1 MGNKSIDKPMH
12 EENDRSDISIL
23 VIVISWR
30 INEVF
35 TISLPL
41 YSVLA
46 KSVYDTT

>member
-30 INEVF
+30 IIHNIF
-35 TISLPL
+35 TI
-41 YSVLA
+41 VLRFA